1 MSQHFYVSKRA
12 MKRIELTEV
21 DVAAMVVALRDLIVA
36 LDNQKGVRQALK
48 NAKSLVAVHR
58 YYKKAT
64 RIIDEYPYKK
74 QFRD

>member
-1 MSQHFYVSKRA
+1 MKRYFYASKRA

-36 LDNQKGVRQALK
+36 LDNQKDVRQALK

-58 YYKKAT
+58 YYKEAR